1 MTKQEWE
8 EYIDHLRD
16 EIFELEEEISFLNP
30 DREAEE
36 IEELEYQVSEIDCEI
51 FDIEQRLGE
60 MKDEKMDL

>member
-30 DREAEE
+30 DTEAEE
-36 IEELEYQVSEIDCEI
+36 IEELEYQVSEMDCEI
-51 FDIEQRLGE
+51 FDIEQRLAE
-60 MKDEKMDL
+60 MKDV

>member
-60 MKDEKMDL
+60 MK